1 MVTFEVH
8 GSIQRGALLHSRWTQ
23 KCVSPKPS
31 ISDNMTSALQLSTI
45 NDLFLRVASAS
56 NPRAILWQDEFGHWQ
71 PISSDQIYQ
80 RVRQL
85 AKTLLKWGANKGER
99 IALISENR
107 WEWAIADF
115 ATLAI
120 GAVNVPI
127 YPTLTGEQIAE
138 LMRDAN
144 CRIAIVSTRQQFD
157 KLNAVRAQTPLERI
171 LMMDSATPPDGVVAL
186 SEVLAGADERGAER
200 DPVFDGLARSAE
212 PKDLATLIYTSGTTG
227 EPKGVMLTHG
237 NIAANQN
244 ITAYE
249 FDFNETDACISFLP
263 LSHIT
268 ARALDYVMYGRGAQ
282 VAYCAAFDKLPQAMK
297 EVRPTVFVGVPRV
310 YEKIR
315 QAVEQKS
322 SASPVK
328 KRMLAWALKT
338 GERSR
343 ALVYAGKQPSS
354 VGWKI
359 AAKLVYSKVQEAFGG
374 RVRYFVSGGAPLGID
389 TASWFADAGIAVYE
403 GYGLTETSPVIA
415 LNSPVQQ
422 HMGSVGKPLPN
433 VELKFAEDGEL
444 LVRGP
449 SVFVGYWQKPS
460 ASAECFDQEGWFR
473 TGDIAHLDDNGF
485 LYITDRKK
493 ELLKTSGGKLVA
505 PQPIENKL
513 KNSVLVG
520 QVALV
525 GDKHK
530 FISAIISPNFAA
542 LEELAQRH
550 GIAAGNRAELVADS
564 RVVAL
569 YSEIVRTVN
578 GGLANFET
586 IKRFRVVPDEW
597 TQESGEL
604 TPSMKLKR
612 RVITGKYAAVVAELY
627 ADEATARAE

>member
-1 MVTFEVH
+1 
-8 GSIQRGALLHSRWTQ
+8 
-23 KCVSPKPS
+23 
-31 ISDNMTSALQLSTI
+31 MTAVAPLSTI
-45 NDLFLRVASAS
+45 NDLFLRVASAA
-56 NPRAILWQDEFGHWQ
+56 NPRAILWQDEFGQWQ
-71 PISSDQIYQ
+71 PISSDQIYH

-85 AKTLLKWGANKGER
+85 AKTFLQWGANKGDR
-99 IALISENR
+99 IAMISENR
-107 WEWAIADF
+107 WEWAITDF

-138 LMRDAN
+138 LLQDAG

-157 KLNAVRAQTPLERI
+157 KLHAVRGRTPLERI
-171 LMMDSATPPDGVVAL
+171 LMMDSATPPDGALAL
-186 SEVLAGADERGAER
+186 SQVLAGADERGSER
-200 DPVFDGLARSAE
+200 DPVFDGLARSTD

-237 NIAANQN
+237 NIADNQN
-244 ITAYE
+244 YAAAD
-249 FDFNETDACISFLP
+249 FDFNNTDACISFLP

-282 VAYCAAFDKLPQAMK
+282 VAYCAAFDKLPQAMR

-322 SASPVK
+322 SVSPVK
-328 KRMLAWALKT
+328 KKILAWALKT
-338 GERSR
+338 GAGKREM
-343 ALVYAGKQPSS
+343 VYAGKQPSS
-354 VGWKI
+354 LRWKI
-359 AAKLVYSKVQEAFGG
+359 AAKLVYSKVREAFGG

-389 TASWFADAGIAVYE
+389 TASWFADTGIAVWE

-415 LNSPVQQ
+415 LNSPVRQR
-422 HMGSVGKPLPN
+422 MGAVGKPLPN
-433 VELKFAEDGEL
+433 IELKFAEDGEL
-444 LVRGP
+444 LVRGA
-449 SVFVGYWQKPS
+449 SVFAGYWQKPG
-460 ASAECFDQEGWFR
+460 ANAECFDQEGWFR
-473 TGDIAHLDDNGF
+473 TGDIAHLDAEGF

-513 KNSVLVG
+513 KNNVLVG

-525 GDKHK
+525 GDRHK

-542 LEELAQRH
+542 LEDLAKRH
-550 GIAAGNRAELVADS
+550 GIDCGRRDDLVADP
-564 RVVAL
+564 RIVAI

-586 IKRFRVVPDEW
+586 IKRFRVVPEEW

-612 RVITGKYAAVVAELY
+612 RVINTKYAAVIAALY
-627 ADEATARAE
+627 DDEATARAE